1 VEKTAVDSPS
11 LQAAVVAAGEQPL
24 EARLFAR
31 AVWRDALLVWAGQRL
46 LILTCI
52 YLGATA
58 VKVSNTAQPL
68 TWQQVFSHWFG
79 WDGSQYA
86 PIAEHG
92 YVYSGQSAFFP
103 LLPMLEHVLAALTG
117 GNAAL
122 AGLVITNVAC
132 LAFFV
137 VVRVL
142 AERECGRT
150 VARRSLV
157 YLALFPTAFFLA
169 APYTEALLLLFATG
183 SFLALRQG
191 KWLVAGLLAARATL
205 ARAPGILLILPLVF
219 EAVRRAHAA
228 GTWPSWRERGAL
240 LAAVSFPLAALAAFT
255 VYLHARFGQWGA
267 MVTAQSDLASDRR
280 LNWPWVGFLRA
291 GRRLAQDGFTPS
303 YFQAHILL
311 DIAFTLLFIA
321 LALVAVRHLPAVYAI
336 FCWAALV
343 LVLCTPAHNWYA
355 LSSNMRYLLAAFP
368 LFWLFGRWG
377 ADRRFELAYLG
388 IALPLFT
395 LFVVTF
401 AAAGW
406 VA

>member
-1 VEKTAVDSPS
+1 
-11 LQAAVVAAGEQPL
+11 L
-24 EARLFAR
+24 ARLGR
-31 AVWRDALLVWAGQRL
+31 RTIR
-46 LILTCI
+46 
-52 YLGATA
+52 
-58 VKVSNTAQPL
+58 
-68 TWQQVFSHWFG
+68 
-79 WDGSQYA
+79 

-92 YVYSGQSAFFP
+92 YVYAGQAAFFP
-103 LLPMLEHVLAALTG
+103 LLPVLEHMLAPLTG

-122 AGLVITNVAC
+122 AGLVIANVAC
-132 LAFFV
+132 LASFV

-150 VARRSLV
+150 IARRSLV

-169 APYTEALLLLFATG
+169 APYTEALLLLFAAG

-191 KWLVAGLLAARATL
+191 KWLVAGLLAALATL
-205 ARAPGILLILPLVF
+205 ARVQGILLLLPLVF
-219 EAVRRAHAA
+219 EAARRARAA

-240 LAAVSFPLAALAAFT
+240 LAAVSLPIAALAAFT

-267 MVTAQSDLASDRR
+267 IASAQANGGGRG

-291 GRRLAQDGFTPS
+291 GRRLAEDGFAPN

-311 DIAFTLLFIA
+311 DTAFTLLFIA
-321 LALVAVRHLPAVYAI
+321 LALAAVRYLPAVYAI
-336 FCWAALV
+336 FCWAALAI
-343 LVLCTPAHNWYA
+343 VLCTPAHNWYA

-377 ADRRFELAYLG
+377 VDRRFELAYLG
-388 IALPLFT
+388 IALPLCA

-401 AAAGW
+401 AAGGW

>member
-1 VEKTAVDSPS
+1 VEKTAVYLPVP
-11 LQAAVVAAGEQPL
+11 QVAVVAAGEQPVA
-24 EARLFAR
+24 ARLFAR
-31 AVWRDALLVWAGQRL
+31 TVWRDAALVWAGQRL
-46 LILTCI
+46 LILACL
-52 YLGATA
+52 YLGATT
-58 VKVSNTAQPL
+58 VKISNTAQPL
-68 TWQQVFSHWFG
+68 TWQQVFQHWLG
-79 WDGSQYA
+79 WDGVQYA

-92 YVYSGQSAFFP
+92 YVYAGQAAFFP
-103 LLPMLEHVLAALTG
+103 LLPMLEHVLAPLTG

-122 AGLVITNVAC
+122 AGLVIANVAC

-142 AERECGRT
+142 AEHECGRT

-169 APYTEALLLLFATG
+169 APYTEALLLLFAAG

-191 KWLVAGLLAARATL
+191 KWLVAGLLAALATL
-205 ARAPGILLILPLVF
+205 ARVQGILLLLPLVF
-219 EAVRRAHAA
+219 EAVRRARAA
-228 GTWPSWRERGAL
+228 GTWPSWRECGAL
-240 LAAVSFPLAALAAFT
+240 LAAVSLPIAALAAFT

-267 MVTAQSDLASDRR
+267 IASAQENGGGRS

-291 GRRLAQDGFTPS
+291 GRRLAEDGFAPN

-311 DIAFTLLFIA
+311 DTAFTLLFIA
-321 LALVAVRHLPAVYAI
+321 LALAVVRRLPAVYAI
-336 FCWAALV
+336 FCWAALAI
-343 LVLCTPAHNWYA
+343 VLCTPAHNWYA

-368 LFWLFGRWG
+368 SFWLFGRWG
-377 ADRRFELAYLG
+377 TDRRFELAYLG
-388 IALPLFT
+388 IALPLCA

-401 AAAGW
+401 AAGGW